1 MNQYSTK
8 IWKYDSDNLSAI
20 QFEFLNGSSIYY
32 YLDRNEWFGIDKHHE
47 PINPKKV
54 DAIIEK
60 HDLKKEVQ
68 PIMFDHVKESLKD
81 TSEAWRYMSK
91 ELKIINDIRNQG

>member
-1 MNQYSTK
+1 MNQYIVKTWKETPDRLSTV
-8 IWKYDSDNLSAI
+8 

-32 YLDRNEWFGIDKHHE
+32 YLERNEWFGIDKHNE

-54 DAIIEK
+54 DILVEK
-60 HDLKKEVQ
+60 HDLKKEVS
-68 PIMFDHVKESLKD
+68 PILLDYTANSIKD
-81 TSEAWRYMSK
+81 ASEAWRYMSK

>member
-1 MNQYSTK
+1 MNQYTTK
-8 IWKYDSDNLSAI
+8 IWKYDSDKLSTI

-32 YLDRNEWFGIDKHHE
+32 YLERNEWFGIDKHNE

-54 DAIIEK
+54 DILVEK
-60 HDLKKEVQ
+60 HDLKKEAL
-68 PIMFDHVKESLKD
+68 PILLDYTADSLKD
-81 TSEAWRYMSK
+81 TSKAWRHMNK